1 MSGKTPV
8 SAPTSKSDPWRG
20 GPIAT
25 PNGAV
30 ATKGAVPVKQAKEL
44 PGNQGAHNS
53 HTKPGKIKP
62 VGSDKALRHAAS
74 VNSTSALQKVGGR
87 NLGIKNGASNAA
99 RVLYP
104 KLASTSQA

>member
-1 MSGKTPV
+1 MYPPMSGKTPV

-25 PNGAV
+25 PNKAV

-53 HTKPGKIKP
+53 HTKPGKIKQVMP
-62 VGSDKALRHAAS
+62 AGTLEKRIDHVVSTTALKGPAS
-74 VNSTSALQKVGGR
+74 KV
-87 NLGIKNGASNAA
+87 
-99 RVLYP
+99 YP
-104 KLASTSQA
+104 HLLKTK